1 MAGKTKSQKKKA
13 LDMRSKMYLVLA
25 LCSVMLLVSVGIS
38 LVLIGGIDLGGADAQ
53 SVSTVDSA
61 SMVVESG
68 YNKEENTI
76 DTQAYTSTILEQAA
90 DAGDSY
96 VDETLFLGDSNTARM
111 YRMFDYCSY
120 DNAIGSVGM
129 TAKSLATFACVQ
141 VSTSSGYI
149 TMPQAVA
156 KLQPRRVI
164 LTFGTNDLNPGYK
177 AADFVKNYQTGI
189 EAIVT
194 AYPSV
199 DVIVNAIPPIGQQ
212 HSNQSLTQT
221 QVDEYNKALVEM
233 CQEKGWKFL
242 NSAEVLKDSVTGY
255 AKSGYVETSDGIHL
269 TRTAMDALFNYIRTH
284 SYITEDDRPAL
295 TTIPKHTGDKDAVVY
310 TVPVVVPAETATP
323 EPEATEEPADSEST
337 SDSYVETTPTPTPEV
352 TATPSPTPA
361 PTMAV
366 YDEVS
371 FDDWRD
377 GADCTMP
384 DYTFSAPHKPQPQEQ
399 VTWPTDG
406 VTLCYNAKTL
416 EEAAEIFHT
425 TVENLKE
432 LNPDWQDKY
441 SRAIGCY
448 WALKVQA
455 EPYTL
460 PMNNVVTVTVNA
472 PWVESY
478 YDRTEVCDVPASLDK
493 QARAVLASAYYFQ
506 YHWWGMHAGFMPYEK
521 LAEPVGFF
529 NYRAADGA
537 FYTRFSEFGSFL
549 HTVYSDAWVDDML
562 SMDPAPFAE
571 GENDT
576 ILTLDGDCGGNI
588 AYCGHLFT
596 EPELQPDG
604 SLAFWQLSLTCE
616 SDDFK
621 GWAGEETI
629 VPDTATVTTVRLVPT
644 ENGWRVDALE
654 LPS

>member
-38 LVLIGGIDLGGADAQ
+38 LVLIGGIDLDGADAQ

-76 DTQAYTSTILEQAA
+76 DTQAYTSTILEQSA

-129 TAKSLATFACVQ
+129 TAKSLVTFACVQ

-177 AADFVKNYQTGI
+177 AADFVKNYRTGI

-199 DVIVNAIPPIGQQ
+199 DIIVNAIPPIGQQ

-233 CQEKGWKFL
+233 CQEKDWKFL

-310 TVPVVVPAETATP
+310 TVPVVSSSSTATATATP
-323 EPEATEEPADSEST
+323 EPTEEPAGSEST

-352 TATPSPTPA
+352 TATPSPTPEVTA
-361 PTMAV
+361 TPSPTP
-366 YDEVS
+366 EVTATPS
-371 FDDWRD
+371 P
-377 GADCTMP
+377 TP
-384 DYTFSAPHKPQPQEQ
+384 E
-399 VTWPTDG
+399 VTATPSPTPYIEEPTPTPTVEPPPTD
-406 VTLCYNAKTL
+406 
-416 EEAAEIFHT
+416 
-425 TVENLKE
+425 
-432 LNPDWQDKY
+432 
-441 SRAIGCY
+441 
-448 WALKVQA
+448 
-455 EPYTL
+455 
-460 PMNNVVTVTVNA
+460 
-472 PWVESY
+472 
-478 YDRTEVCDVPASLDK
+478 
-493 QARAVLASAYYFQ
+493 
-506 YHWWGMHAGFMPYEK
+506 
-521 LAEPVGFF
+521 
-529 NYRAADGA
+529 
-537 FYTRFSEFGSFL
+537 
-549 HTVYSDAWVDDML
+549 
-562 SMDPAPFAE
+562 
-571 GENDT
+571 DT
-576 ILTLDGDCGGNI
+576 
-588 AYCGHLFT
+588 
-596 EPELQPDG
+596 
-604 SLAFWQLSLTCE
+604 
-616 SDDFK
+616 
-621 GWAGEETI
+621 
-629 VPDTATVTTVRLVPT
+629 PT
-644 ENGWRVDALE
+644 ETTTE
-654 LPS
+654 

>member
-1 MAGKTKSQKKKA
+1 MAGKTQSQKKKA

-38 LVLIGGIDLGGADAQ
+38 LVLIGGIGLGGADAQ

-76 DTQAYTSTILEQAA
+76 DTQAYTSTILEQTA

-129 TAKSLATFACVQ
+129 TAKSLAAFACVQ

-199 DVIVNAIPPIGQQ
+199 DIIVNAIPPIGQQ

-310 TVPVVVPAETATP
+310 TVPVVSSSSTATATATP
-323 EPEATEEPADSEST
+323 EPTEEPVDSEST

-352 TATPSPTPA
+352 TATPSPTPEVTA
-361 PTMAV
+361 TPSPTPEVTATPSPTPEV
-366 YDEVS
+366 TATPSPTPYIDEPPPTPTVE
-371 FDDWRD
+371 
-377 GADCTMP
+377 P
-384 DYTFSAPHKPQPQEQ
+384 P
-399 VTWPTDG
+399 PTD
-406 VTLCYNAKTL
+406 
-416 EEAAEIFHT
+416 
-425 TVENLKE
+425 
-432 LNPDWQDKY
+432 
-441 SRAIGCY
+441 
-448 WALKVQA
+448 
-455 EPYTL
+455 
-460 PMNNVVTVTVNA
+460 
-472 PWVESY
+472 
-478 YDRTEVCDVPASLDK
+478 
-493 QARAVLASAYYFQ
+493 
-506 YHWWGMHAGFMPYEK
+506 
-521 LAEPVGFF
+521 
-529 NYRAADGA
+529 
-537 FYTRFSEFGSFL
+537 
-549 HTVYSDAWVDDML
+549 
-562 SMDPAPFAE
+562 
-571 GENDT
+571 DT
-576 ILTLDGDCGGNI
+576 
-588 AYCGHLFT
+588 
-596 EPELQPDG
+596 
-604 SLAFWQLSLTCE
+604 
-616 SDDFK
+616 
-621 GWAGEETI
+621 
-629 VPDTATVTTVRLVPT
+629 PT
-644 ENGWRVDALE
+644 ETTTE
-654 LPS
+654 

>member
-1 MAGKTKSQKKKA
+1 MAGKTKPKKKKA

-38 LVLIGGIDLGGADAQ
+38 LVLIGGISLGGADAQ
-53 SVSTVDSA
+53 TVSTVDSA

-68 YNKEENTI
+68 YDKEENTI
-76 DTQAYTSTILEQAA
+76 DTQAYTSTILEQTA

-129 TAKSLATFACVQ
+129 TAKSLAAFACVQ

-164 LTFGTNDLNPGYK
+164 LTFGTNDLNPSYK

-199 DVIVNAIPPIGQQ
+199 DIIVNAIPPIGQQ

-233 CQEKGWKFL
+233 CQAKGWKFL

-310 TVPVVVPAETATP
+310 TVPVVSSSSTATATATP
-323 EPEATEEPADSEST
+323 EPTEEPADSESM
-337 SDSYVETTPTPTPEV
+337 SDDYTEATPTPTPEV
-352 TATPSPTPA
+352 TATPSPTPEVTATPSPTPYIEEPTPTPEVTATPSPTPYIEEPA
-361 PTMAV
+361 PTPYV
-366 YDEVS
+366 E
-371 FDDWRD
+371 
-377 GADCTMP
+377 P
-384 DYTFSAPHKPQPQEQ
+384 DSAPADAP
-399 VTWPTDG
+399 
-406 VTLCYNAKTL
+406 
-416 EEAAEIFHT
+416 AET
-425 TVENLKE
+425 T
-432 LNPDWQDKY
+432 
-441 SRAIGCY
+441 
-448 WALKVQA
+448 
-455 EPYTL
+455 
-460 PMNNVVTVTVNA
+460 
-472 PWVESY
+472 
-478 YDRTEVCDVPASLDK
+478 TE
-493 QARAVLASAYYFQ
+493 
-506 YHWWGMHAGFMPYEK
+506 
-521 LAEPVGFF
+521 
-529 NYRAADGA
+529 
-537 FYTRFSEFGSFL
+537 
-549 HTVYSDAWVDDML
+549 
-562 SMDPAPFAE
+562 
-571 GENDT
+571 
-576 ILTLDGDCGGNI
+576 
-588 AYCGHLFT
+588 
-596 EPELQPDG
+596 
-604 SLAFWQLSLTCE
+604 
-616 SDDFK
+616 
-621 GWAGEETI
+621 
-629 VPDTATVTTVRLVPT
+629 
-644 ENGWRVDALE
+644 
-654 LPS
+654 

>member
-38 LVLIGGIDLGGADAQ
+38 LVLIGGIDLDGADAQ

-76 DTQAYTSTILEQAA
+76 DTQAYTSTILEQSA

-129 TAKSLATFACVQ
+129 TAKSLVTFACVQ

-177 AADFVKNYQTGI
+177 AADFVKNYRTGI

-199 DVIVNAIPPIGQQ
+199 DIIVNAIPPIGQQ

-233 CQEKGWKFL
+233 CQEKDWKFL

-310 TVPVVVPAETATP
+310 TVPVVSSSSTATATATP
-323 EPEATEEPADSEST
+323 EPTEEPANSEST

-352 TATPSPTPA
+352 TATPSPTPEVMA
-361 PTMAV
+361 TPSPTP
-366 YDEVS
+366 EVTATPS
-371 FDDWRD
+371 P
-377 GADCTMP
+377 TP
-384 DYTFSAPHKPQPQEQ
+384 E
-399 VTWPTDG
+399 VTATPSPTPYIEEPPPTPTVEPPPTD
-406 VTLCYNAKTL
+406 
-416 EEAAEIFHT
+416 
-425 TVENLKE
+425 
-432 LNPDWQDKY
+432 
-441 SRAIGCY
+441 
-448 WALKVQA
+448 
-455 EPYTL
+455 
-460 PMNNVVTVTVNA
+460 
-472 PWVESY
+472 
-478 YDRTEVCDVPASLDK
+478 
-493 QARAVLASAYYFQ
+493 
-506 YHWWGMHAGFMPYEK
+506 
-521 LAEPVGFF
+521 
-529 NYRAADGA
+529 
-537 FYTRFSEFGSFL
+537 
-549 HTVYSDAWVDDML
+549 
-562 SMDPAPFAE
+562 
-571 GENDT
+571 DT
-576 ILTLDGDCGGNI
+576 
-588 AYCGHLFT
+588 
-596 EPELQPDG
+596 
-604 SLAFWQLSLTCE
+604 
-616 SDDFK
+616 
-621 GWAGEETI
+621 
-629 VPDTATVTTVRLVPT
+629 PT
-644 ENGWRVDALE
+644 ETTTE
-654 LPS
+654 

>member
-1 MAGKTKSQKKKA
+1 MAGKTKPQKKKA

-38 LVLIGGIDLGGADAQ
+38 LVLIGGISLGGADAQ
-53 SVSTVDSA
+53 TVSTVDSA

-76 DTQAYTSTILEQAA
+76 DTQAYTSTILEQTA
-90 DAGDSY
+90 DAGEGY

-129 TAKSLATFACVQ
+129 TAKSLASFACVQ

-164 LTFGTNDLNPGYK
+164 LTFGTNDLNPRYK

-199 DVIVNAIPPIGQQ
+199 DIIVNAIPPIGQQ

-233 CQEKGWKFL
+233 CQTKGWKFL

-310 TVPVVVPAETATP
+310 TVPVVSSTSTATATATP
-323 EPEATEEPADSEST
+323 EPTEEPADSEENSEST
-337 SDSYVETTPTPTPEV
+337 EYTEPTPTPEV
-352 TATPSPTPA
+352 TATPSPTPEVTATPSPTPYIEEPTPTPEVTATPSPTPYIEEPA
-361 PTMAV
+361 PTPYV
-366 YDEVS
+366 E
-371 FDDWRD
+371 
-377 GADCTMP
+377 P
-384 DYTFSAPHKPQPQEQ
+384 DSAPADAP
-399 VTWPTDG
+399 
-406 VTLCYNAKTL
+406 
-416 EEAAEIFHT
+416 AET
-425 TVENLKE
+425 T
-432 LNPDWQDKY
+432 
-441 SRAIGCY
+441 
-448 WALKVQA
+448 A
-455 EPYTL
+455 E
-460 PMNNVVTVTVNA
+460 
-472 PWVESY
+472 
-478 YDRTEVCDVPASLDK
+478 
-493 QARAVLASAYYFQ
+493 
-506 YHWWGMHAGFMPYEK
+506 
-521 LAEPVGFF
+521 
-529 NYRAADGA
+529 
-537 FYTRFSEFGSFL
+537 
-549 HTVYSDAWVDDML
+549 
-562 SMDPAPFAE
+562 
-571 GENDT
+571 
-576 ILTLDGDCGGNI
+576 
-588 AYCGHLFT
+588 
-596 EPELQPDG
+596 
-604 SLAFWQLSLTCE
+604 
-616 SDDFK
+616 
-621 GWAGEETI
+621 
-629 VPDTATVTTVRLVPT
+629 
-644 ENGWRVDALE
+644 
-654 LPS
+654 

>member
-38 LVLIGGIDLGGADAQ
+38 LVLIGGIDLDGADAQ

-76 DTQAYTSTILEQAA
+76 DTQAYTSTILEQSA

-129 TAKSLATFACVQ
+129 TAKSLVTFACVQ

-177 AADFVKNYQTGI
+177 AADFVKNYRTGI

-199 DVIVNAIPPIGQQ
+199 DIIVNAIPPIGQQ

-233 CQEKGWKFL
+233 CQEKDWKFL

-310 TVPVVVPAETATP
+310 TVPVVSSSSTATATATP
-323 EPEATEEPADSEST
+323 EPTEEPANSEST

-352 TATPSPTPA
+352 TAAPSPTPEVTATPSPTPEVTA
-361 PTMAV
+361 TPSPTP
-366 YDEVS
+366 EVTATPS
-371 FDDWRD
+371 P
-377 GADCTMP
+377 TP
-384 DYTFSAPHKPQPQEQ
+384 YIEEPTPTPTVEPP
-399 VTWPTDG
+399 PTDD
-406 VTLCYNAKTL
+406 TPT
-416 EEAAEIFHT
+416 ET
-425 TVENLKE
+425 TTERRSLISSKQRRPSAVENCTG
-432 LNPDWQDKY
+432 
-441 SRAIGCY
+441 A
-448 WALKVQA
+448 ALCIYVF
-455 EPYTL
+455 L
-460 PMNNVVTVTVNA
+460 PSSSVRI
-472 PWVESY
+472 Y
-478 YDRTEVCDVPASLDK
+478 RK
-493 QARAVLASAYYFQ
+493 QASSPSSRRISRQVS
-506 YHWWGMHAGFMPYEK
+506 
-521 LAEPVGFF
+521 
-529 NYRAADGA
+529 
-537 FYTRFSEFGSFL
+537 S
-549 HTVYSDAWVDDML
+549 
-562 SMDPAPFAE
+562 
-571 GENDT
+571 
-576 ILTLDGDCGGNI
+576 
-588 AYCGHLFT
+588 
-596 EPELQPDG
+596 
-604 SLAFWQLSLTCE
+604 SL
-616 SDDFK
+616 
-621 GWAGEETI
+621 
-629 VPDTATVTTVRLVPT
+629 
-644 ENGWRVDALE
+644 RV
-654 LPS
+654 SGCRM

>member
-38 LVLIGGIDLGGADAQ
+38 LVLIGGIDLDGADAQ

-76 DTQAYTSTILEQAA
+76 DTQAYTSTILEQSA

-129 TAKSLATFACVQ
+129 TAKSLVTFACVQ

-177 AADFVKNYQTGI
+177 AADFVKNYRTGI

-199 DVIVNAIPPIGQQ
+199 DIIVNAIPPIGQQ

-233 CQEKGWKFL
+233 CQEKDWKFL

-310 TVPVVVPAETATP
+310 TVPVVSSSSTATATATP
-323 EPEATEEPADSEST
+323 EPTEEPADSEST

-352 TATPSPTPA
+352 TATPSPTPEVTA
-361 PTMAV
+361 TPSPTP
-366 YDEVS
+366 EVTATPS
-371 FDDWRD
+371 P
-377 GADCTMP
+377 TP
-384 DYTFSAPHKPQPQEQ
+384 E
-399 VTWPTDG
+399 VTATPSPTPYIEEPPPTPTVEPPPTD
-406 VTLCYNAKTL
+406 
-416 EEAAEIFHT
+416 
-425 TVENLKE
+425 
-432 LNPDWQDKY
+432 
-441 SRAIGCY
+441 
-448 WALKVQA
+448 
-455 EPYTL
+455 
-460 PMNNVVTVTVNA
+460 
-472 PWVESY
+472 
-478 YDRTEVCDVPASLDK
+478 
-493 QARAVLASAYYFQ
+493 
-506 YHWWGMHAGFMPYEK
+506 
-521 LAEPVGFF
+521 
-529 NYRAADGA
+529 
-537 FYTRFSEFGSFL
+537 
-549 HTVYSDAWVDDML
+549 
-562 SMDPAPFAE
+562 
-571 GENDT
+571 DT
-576 ILTLDGDCGGNI
+576 
-588 AYCGHLFT
+588 
-596 EPELQPDG
+596 
-604 SLAFWQLSLTCE
+604 
-616 SDDFK
+616 
-621 GWAGEETI
+621 
-629 VPDTATVTTVRLVPT
+629 PT
-644 ENGWRVDALE
+644 ETTTE
-654 LPS
+654 

>member
-1 MAGKTKSQKKKA
+1 MAGKTKPKKKKA

-38 LVLIGGIDLGGADAQ
+38 LVLIGGISLGGADAQ
-53 SVSTVDSA
+53 TVSTVDSA

-68 YNKEENTI
+68 YDKEENTI
-76 DTQAYTSTILEQAA
+76 DTQAYTSTILEQTA

-129 TAKSLATFACVQ
+129 TAKSLASFACVQ

-164 LTFGTNDLNPGYK
+164 LTFGTNDLNPSYK

-199 DVIVNAIPPIGQQ
+199 DIIVNAIPPIGQQ

-233 CQEKGWKFL
+233 CQTKGWKFL

-310 TVPVVVPAETATP
+310 TVPVVSSTATATATATP
-323 EPEATEEPADSEST
+323 EPTEEPADSAESSEST
-337 SDSYVETTPTPTPEV
+337 EYTEPTPTPEV
-352 TATPSPTPA
+352 TATPEPTATPSPTPE
-361 PTMAV
+361 PTT
-366 YDEVS
+366 E
-371 FDDWRD
+371 
-377 GADCTMP
+377 
-384 DYTFSAPHKPQPQEQ
+384 
-399 VTWPTDG
+399 PTPIP
-406 VTLCYNAKTL
+406 TA
-416 EEAAEIFHT
+416 EATATPEPT
-425 TVENLKE
+425 
-432 LNPDWQDKY
+432 
-441 SRAIGCY
+441 
-448 WALKVQA
+448 A
-455 EPYTL
+455 EPT
-460 PMNNVVTVTVNA
+460 PTPPENTSN
-472 PWVESY
+472 E
-478 YDRTEVCDVPASLDK
+478 DVP
-493 QARAVLASAYYFQ
+493 
-506 YHWWGMHAGFMPYEK
+506 P
-521 LAEPVGFF
+521 
-529 NYRAADGA
+529 
-537 FYTRFSEFGSFL
+537 
-549 HTVYSDAWVDDML
+549 
-562 SMDPAPFAE
+562 
-571 GENDT
+571 
-576 ILTLDGDCGGNI
+576 
-588 AYCGHLFT
+588 
-596 EPELQPDG
+596 
-604 SLAFWQLSLTCE
+604 
-616 SDDFK
+616 
-621 GWAGEETI
+621 
-629 VPDTATVTTVRLVPT
+629 
-644 ENGWRVDALE
+644 ENGQNQTT
-654 LPS
+654 

>member
-1 MAGKTKSQKKKA
+1 MAGKTQSQKKKA

-38 LVLIGGIDLGGADAQ
+38 LVLIGGIGLGGADAQ

-76 DTQAYTSTILEQAA
+76 DTQAYTSTILEQTA

-129 TAKSLATFACVQ
+129 TAKSLAAFACVQ

-177 AADFVKNYQTGI
+177 AADFVKNYRTGI

-199 DVIVNAIPPIGQQ
+199 DIIVNAIPPIGQQ

-233 CQEKGWKFL
+233 CQEKDWKFL

-310 TVPVVVPAETATP
+310 TVPVVSSSSTATATATP
-323 EPEATEEPADSEST
+323 EPTEEPADSEST

-352 TATPSPTPA
+352 TATPSPTPEVTA
-361 PTMAV
+361 TPSPTP
-366 YDEVS
+366 EVTATPS
-371 FDDWRD
+371 P
-377 GADCTMP
+377 TP
-384 DYTFSAPHKPQPQEQ
+384 E
-399 VTWPTDG
+399 VTATPSPTPYIEEPPPTPTVEPPPTD
-406 VTLCYNAKTL
+406 
-416 EEAAEIFHT
+416 
-425 TVENLKE
+425 
-432 LNPDWQDKY
+432 
-441 SRAIGCY
+441 
-448 WALKVQA
+448 
-455 EPYTL
+455 
-460 PMNNVVTVTVNA
+460 
-472 PWVESY
+472 
-478 YDRTEVCDVPASLDK
+478 
-493 QARAVLASAYYFQ
+493 
-506 YHWWGMHAGFMPYEK
+506 
-521 LAEPVGFF
+521 
-529 NYRAADGA
+529 
-537 FYTRFSEFGSFL
+537 
-549 HTVYSDAWVDDML
+549 
-562 SMDPAPFAE
+562 
-571 GENDT
+571 DT
-576 ILTLDGDCGGNI
+576 
-588 AYCGHLFT
+588 
-596 EPELQPDG
+596 
-604 SLAFWQLSLTCE
+604 
-616 SDDFK
+616 
-621 GWAGEETI
+621 
-629 VPDTATVTTVRLVPT
+629 PT
-644 ENGWRVDALE
+644 ETTTE
-654 LPS
+654 